1 METTLTTN
9 RPIRREF
16 LISFVVAFLITNF
29 LFFIDEGYYDFR
41 WMKEAGNW
49 FVFLVYVL
57 IQFAGQLGVFWLAKK
72 TGRTNLSPWFAAVT
86 GALLAISLLFT
97 FYYLLSGI

>member
-9 RPIRREF
+9 RPIHREF
-16 LISFVVAFLITNF
+16 LISFVVAFVITNL

-57 IQFAGQLGVFWLAKK
+57 IQFAGQLAVFW
-72 TGRTNLSPWFAAVT
+72 
-86 GALLAISLLFT
+86 
-97 FYYLLSGI
+97 